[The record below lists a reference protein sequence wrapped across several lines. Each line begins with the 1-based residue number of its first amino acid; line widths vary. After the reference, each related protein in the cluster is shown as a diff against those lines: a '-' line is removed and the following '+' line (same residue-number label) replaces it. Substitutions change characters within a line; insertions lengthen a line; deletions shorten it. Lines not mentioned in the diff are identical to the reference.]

1 MKMQKIMMKLRKK
14 GFKMSVSLLE
24 VLEDAGF
31 DIKKN
36 IDDAKWLLSKR
47 NEFEVLCEEAE
58 ELEEKY
64 SEYEDYYEEQNEKEE
79 EFLTFEE
86 WLEEENR

>member
-1 MKMQKIMMKLRKK
+1 MKMQKITMKLRKK

-24 VLEDAGF
+24 VLEDEGF
-31 DIKKN
+31 DIKNN
-36 IDDAKWLLSKR
+36 IGDAKWLLSKR
-47 NEFEVLCEEAE
+47 NEFEILCEEAE

-64 SEYEDYYEEQNEKEE
+64 SDYEEQNEKEE

-86 WLEEENR
+86 WLEEENK

>member
-1 MKMQKIMMKLRKK
+1 MKLREK

-24 VLEDAGF
+24 VLENAGF

-36 IDDAKWLLSKR
+36 IDDAKWLLGKR
-47 NEFEVLCEEAE
+47 NEFEELCEKAE

-86 WLEEENR
+86 WLERREK

>member
-1 MKMQKIMMKLRKK
+1 MKMQKITMKLRKK

-24 VLEDAGF
+24 VLEDEGF
-31 DIKKN
+31 DIKNN
-36 IDDAKWLLSKR
+36 IGDAKWLLSKR
-47 NEFEVLCEEAE
+47 NEFEILCEEAE

-86 WLEEENR
+86 WLEEENK